1 MNTPQTW
8 SDSPIHEQIRKMN
21 DTPTPEIDEHEFPC
35 MTWPSRAHP
44 MVVRSDFARKLERE
58 LITVTKQRDEAVNNY
73 ESAQLLSIRVGEQ
86 RDDYLTELRIV
97 TERLKGN
104 RHPDDNGIMADGEI
118 DVKEIIEQ
126 RDEAREE
133 LAMWKSNHDNQ
144 VALKSMLMQRPDLG
158 DRASQIA
165 AVTEQRDKLI
175 KAIKPLE
182 YWRDISECDCSC
194 PLPQGGCLRC
204 DLNRILE
211 IANDQIQP

>member
-1 MNTPQTW
+1 MNTPHTW
-8 SDSPIHEQIRKMN
+8 ANSPIHEQIR
-21 DTPTPEIDEHEFPC
+21 DAGLDPAE
-35 MTWPSRAHP
+35 
-44 MVVRSDFARKLERE
+44 FARKLERE
-58 LITVTKQRDEAVNNY
+58 LTAVT
-73 ESAQLLSIRVGEQ
+73 EQ
-86 RDDYLTELRIV
+86 RDDYLTELQIV

-144 VALKSMLMQRPDLG
+144 VALKSMLIERPDLG
-158 DRASQIA
+158 DRASRIA
-165 AVTEQRDKLI
+165 ELISERDRLQKIVDEQCRISSVCREYQRQRDRLI
-175 KAIKPLE
+175 KAVEPLE